1 MFTIPILDDTLVEGN
16 ETLTLSLSG
25 ITGSGV
31 SLGSPASVTL
41 TILDDD
47 EPATIQFAAPTT
59 NVGEG
64 GGTAT
69 ITVTRT
75 GGTSQTASVHYAT
88 ADGTAKAGQ
97 DYQATSGTLDFAA
110 SQTSQTF
117 TIPILDDT
125 LVEGTETLTINL
137 SGASGAGVSL
147 GNQSSVTLAI
157 LDDDGPTT
165 IRLRSDHDGRRGRRH
180 NHDHRTA
187 HRRPR
192 PDCDG
197 DLRSRR
203 WHRERRR
210 RLSGRRR
217 DADLHPRPDQPD
229 VHDSDPRR
237 QFGRAERTV
246 LVALTNPTGG
256 ATLGNPHA
264 ATLTIVDND
273 SPAPVYLQWDRSSY
287 VVDENQRSIA
297 LTITRPVP

>member
-1 MFTIPILDDTLVEGN
+1 MARPRR
-16 ETLTLSLSG
+16 
-25 ITGSGV
+25 
-31 SLGSPASVTL
+31 A
-41 TILDDD
+41 
-47 EPATIQFAAPTT
+47 
-59 NVGEG
+59 
-64 GGTAT
+64 
-69 ITVTRT
+69 
-75 GGTSQTASVHYAT
+75 
-88 ADGTAKAGQ
+88 Q

-110 SQTSQTF
+110 GQTSQTF

-125 LVEGTETLTINL
+125 FVEETETLTINL

-165 IRLRSDHDGRRGRRH
+165 IQFSAPTTTVGEGGGTTTITV
-180 NHDHRTA
+180 TA

-197 DLRSRR
+197 DLRYRR

-217 DADLHPRPDQPD
+217 DADLHPGQTSQTFTIPILD
-229 VHDSDPRR
+229 DSSV
-237 QFGRAERTV
+237 ERNETV

-256 ATLGNPHA
+256 AALGNPHA

-273 SPAPVYLQWDRSSY
+273 SPAPVYLQWDELVLRG
-287 VVDENQRSIA
+287 R
-297 LTITRPVP
+297 